1 MRAMVKINSHLETLR
16 RILRRI
22 NEVLAGPSYA
32 AFFFLLLLELL
43 GLLVPA
49 LPPFLRLL
57 GWLAGAVLLAWFVP
71 WLALLFL
78 DRRELYVTLITLPT
92 WLSPVVWTISL
103 AQMVGETLNRLRPGK
118 NLPTP
123 ATYRPKG
130 TYRLPFQG
138 WWWVGNGGP
147 DPETSHSWDVLGQR
161 FAYDFVIRDEE
172 GKTHRG
178 SGRPLED
185 YYAFG
190 APVCAPADGV
200 VVAVQN
206 RHRDCPWPGFVDP
219 LAWSIAGNYV
229 LIRHEGGEYSLLAHL
244 KRGSVRVRP
253 GQWVRAGEVVGECG
267 NSGHSTEPH
276 LHFQFLDRPN
286 VFLGLSLS
294 LFRFPP
300 QEGGRDLGAR
310 APRLSRARGGARAP
324 RLSRARGGG
333 GPHELAFRGYRE
345 SFPSHI
351 PSFATS

>member
-1 MRAMVKINSHLETLR
+1 MCAVVKVNSYLETLR

-22 NEVLAGPSYA
+22 TEVLEGPSLA
-32 AFFFLLLLELL
+32 AFFFLLLSYLL
-43 GLLVPA
+43 DRLVPA
-49 LPPFLRLL
+49 ITASPFLRLL
-57 GWLAGAVLLAWFVP
+57 DWLAGAVLLAWFVP

-78 DRRELYVTLITLPT
+78 DRRELYGTLITLPT
-92 WLSPVVWTISL
+92 WLSPVVWATSL
-103 AQMVGETLNRLRPGK
+103 AQMVGETLNRMRPGK

-147 DPETSHSWDVLGQR
+147 DPETSHSWEILGQR

-178 SGRPLED
+178 SGRRLED

-286 VFLGLSLS
+286 LSLGLSLPIPFS
-294 LFRFPP
+294 GFLRKKEDGALERVPLGFPVRG
-300 QEGGRDLGAR
+300 EDV
-310 APRLSRARGGARAP
+310 APMN
-324 RLSRARGGG
+324 
-333 GPHELAFRGYRE
+333 
-345 SFPSHI
+345 
-351 PSFATS
+351 

>member
-1 MRAMVKINSHLETLR
+1 MVKSNSRLVETLR
-16 RILRRI
+16 RIDRAL
-22 NEVLAGPSYA
+22 EGPS
-32 AFFFLLLLELL
+32 LRGPPLRPPVKSVS
-43 GLLVPA
+43 LLVPA
-49 LPPFLRLL
+49 LKASPFLRLL
-57 GWLAGAVLLAWFVP
+57 DWLATAVILAWFVP
-71 WLALLFL
+71 WLALIFL
-78 DRRELYVTLITLPT
+78 DRRDLYGTLIQLPT
-92 WLSPVVWTISL
+92 LLSPVVWATSL
-103 AQMVGETLNRLRPGK
+103 AQMAGETLNRLRRGK

-147 DPETSHSWDVLGQR
+147 DPETSHSWELLGQR
-161 FAYDFVIRDEE
+161 YAYDFLIRDEE

-178 SGRPLED
+178 SGRRPED

-206 RHRDCPWPGFVDP
+206 RHRDCPWPGLLDP
-219 LAWSIAGNYV
+219 LAWSIVGNYV

-286 VFLGLSLS
+286 VFLGLSLPIPFS
-294 LFRFPP
+294 GFLRKKEDGALERVPLGFPVRG
-300 QEGGRDLGAR
+300 EEV
-310 APRLSRARGGARAP
+310 APMS
-324 RLSRARGGG
+324 
-333 GPHELAFRGYRE
+333 
-345 SFPSHI
+345 
-351 PSFATS
+351 

>member
-1 MRAMVKINSHLETLR
+1 MA
-16 RILRRI
+16 
-22 NEVLAGPSYA
+22 
-32 AFFFLLLLELL
+32 
-43 GLLVPA
+43 
-49 LPPFLRLL
+49 
-57 GWLAGAVLLAWFVP
+57 
-71 WLALLFL
+71 
-78 DRRELYVTLITLPT
+78 
-92 WLSPVVWTISL
+92 
-103 AQMVGETLNRLRPGK
+103 GETLNRLRRGK

-147 DPETSHSWDVLGQR
+147 DPETSHSWELLGQR
-161 FAYDFVIRDEE
+161 YAYDFLIRDEE

-178 SGRPLED
+178 SGRRPED

-206 RHRDCPWPGFVDP
+206 RHRDCPWPGLLDP
-219 LAWSIAGNYV
+219 LAWSIVGNYV

-286 VFLGLSLS
+286 LFLGLSLPIPFS
-294 LFRFPP
+294 GFLRKKEDGALERVPLGFPVRG
-300 QEGGRDLGAR
+300 EEV
-310 APRLSRARGGARAP
+310 APMS
-324 RLSRARGGG
+324 
-333 GPHELAFRGYRE
+333 
-345 SFPSHI
+345 
-351 PSFATS
+351 

>member
-1 MRAMVKINSHLETLR
+1 MVKINSHLETLR
-16 RILRRI
+16 RI
-22 NEVLAGPSYA
+22 NKVLEGPFFA
-32 AFFFLLLLELL
+32 ALLFVLLLEL
-43 GLLVPA
+43 VPA
-49 LPPFLRLL
+49 LKASPFLDLLDRLAKAVI
-57 GWLAGAVLLAWFVP
+57 LAGFVS

-78 DRRELYVTLITLPT
+78 DRRRFYYFILLLPT
-92 WLSPVVWTISL
+92 LLSPVVWATIL
-103 AQMVGETLNRLRPGK
+103 AQTAGETLNRLRRGK

-138 WWWVGNGGP
+138 WLWVGNGGP
-147 DPETSHSWDVLGQR
+147 DPETSHSWELLGQR
-161 FAYDFVIRDEE
+161 YAYDFLIRDEE

-178 SGRPLED
+178 SGRRLED

-206 RHRDCPWPGFVDP
+206 RHRDCPWPGLLDP
-219 LAWSIAGNYV
+219 LAWSVVGNYV

-253 GQWVRAGEVVGECG
+253 GQWVRAGKVVGECG

-286 VFLGLSLS
+286 VLLGLSLPIPFSGFLRKKEDGTLERVS
-294 LFRFPP
+294 LGFPVRG
-300 QEGGRDLGAR
+300 EEV
-310 APRLSRARGGARAP
+310 APMS
-324 RLSRARGGG
+324 
-333 GPHELAFRGYRE
+333 
-345 SFPSHI
+345 
-351 PSFATS
+351 

>member
-1 MRAMVKINSHLETLR
+1 MVKINSHLETLE
-16 RILRRI
+16 RIIRRI
-22 NEVLAGPSYA
+22 NKGLLGPFLV
-32 AFFFLLLLELL
+32 AFLFVLLLEL
-43 GLLVPA
+43 VPA
-49 LPPFLRLL
+49 LKASPFLDLLDRLAKAVI
-57 GWLAGAVLLAWFVP
+57 LAGFVS

-78 DRRELYVTLITLPT
+78 DRRRFYYFILLLPT
-92 WLSPVVWTISL
+92 LLSPVVWATIL
-103 AQMVGETLNRLRPGK
+103 AQAAGETLNRLRQGK

-147 DPETSHSWDVLGQR
+147 DPETSHSWELLGQR
-161 FAYDFVIRDEE
+161 YAYDFLIRDEE

-178 SGRPLED
+178 SGRRPED

-206 RHRDCPWPGFVDP
+206 RHRDCPWPGLLDP
-219 LAWSIAGNYV
+219 LAWSILGNYV

-253 GQWVRAGEVVGECG
+253 GQWVRAGKVVGECG

-286 VFLGLSLS
+286 AFLGLSLPIPFS
-294 LFRFPP
+294 GFLRKKEDGALKRVPLGFPVRG
-300 QEGGRDLGAR
+300 EEV
-310 APRLSRARGGARAP
+310 APMS
-324 RLSRARGGG
+324 
-333 GPHELAFRGYRE
+333 
-345 SFPSHI
+345 
-351 PSFATS
+351 

>member
-1 MRAMVKINSHLETLR
+1 MVKINSHLENLR

-22 NEVLAGPSYA
+22 NEVLEGPFYA
-32 AFFFLLLLELL
+32 AILFILLLEL
-43 GLLVPA
+43 VPTLKA
-49 LPPFLRLL
+49 SPFLRLL
-57 GWLAGAVLLAWFVP
+57 VWPAAAVALTWFVSR
-71 WLALLFL
+71 LALIFL
-78 DRRELYVTLITLPT
+78 DRRLLYGTLIELPT
-92 WLSPVVWTISL
+92 LLSPVVWATIL
-103 AQMVGETLNRLRPGK
+103 AQTAGETLNRLRRGK

-147 DPETSHSWDVLGQR
+147 DPETSHSWELLGQR
-161 FAYDFVIRDEE
+161 FAYDFLIRDEE

-178 SGRPLED
+178 SGRRPED

-206 RHRDCPWPGFVDP
+206 RHRDCPWPGLLDP
-219 LAWSIAGNYV
+219 LAWSIVGNYV

-267 NSGHSTEPH
+267 NSGHSTQPH

-286 VFLGLSLS
+286 LFLGLSLPIPFS
-294 LFRFPP
+294 GFLRKKEDGALERVPLGFPVRG
-300 QEGGRDLGAR
+300 EEV
-310 APRLSRARGGARAP
+310 APMS
-324 RLSRARGGG
+324 
-333 GPHELAFRGYRE
+333 
-345 SFPSHI
+345 
-351 PSFATS
+351 